1 GIGGNPKISAETL
14 LLCGALLPHPQ
25 GPASPAPQLPTP
37 PPESTFFPAVDSRLA
52 SGTTERWSGQE
63 RVALPSHV
71 CAKKPPS
78 LSGQY
83 FLSGVRIRP
92 LAARPAPRPDAS
104 GDGSTLGDVTRQHG
118 GGGRLGLWVGAAAS
132 TTAEGFCRE
141 QPLPPPRLSPFL
153 GQGPGPG
160 VQQDIASQPLD
171 PEVLLKVKT
180 EIEEELKS
188 LDKEISEAFTS
199 TGFDRHTSPVFSPA
213 NPESS
218 VEDCLAHLGEKASQ
232 ELKVPLLGALQV
244 LLSRPVTYQA
254 YRECTLETTVH
265 ASGWNKGTVFNLESE
280 DEECPAGTAED
291 SNDIYILPSDSSAHV
306 SPPESPTAAA
316 SWQAESL
323 PVSLSASQSWHTESM
338 PVSLGPESWQ
348 QVTVDPEEVKSL
360 DSNGA
365 GEKSENNSSNSDIVH
380 VEKEEIPEGVE
391 EAAMAARALPAGE
404 LPEVAPGAREPSLPR
419 ITAPSLT
426 EAMGPDVEVTAIE
439 RVSPTTSLFVE
450 LGEEEAEAEP
460 ADLEQVGGP
469 VLEPPAPLTSQE
481 GVDGRGRGLRAG
493 PPVASDQKAGL
504 PYEGKSILLF
514 GGAAAVAILAVAVGV
529 ALALRRK

>member
-1 GIGGNPKISAETL
+1 VSTTVPLGFHYETKYVVLSYLGL
-14 LLCGALLPHPQ
+14 LSQEKLQEHLSLPQ
-25 GPASPAPQLPTP
+25 G
-37 PPESTFFPAVDSRLA
+37 F
-52 SGTTERWSGQE
+52 
-63 RVALPSHV
+63 
-71 CAKKPPS
+71 
-78 LSGQY
+78 
-83 FLSGVRIRP
+83 
-92 LAARPAPRPDAS
+92 
-104 GDGSTLGDVTRQHG
+104 
-118 GGGRLGLWVGAAAS
+118 
-132 TTAEGFCRE
+132 
-141 QPLPPPRLSPFL
+141 
-153 GQGPGPG
+153 
-160 VQQDIASQPLD
+160 QDIASQPLD

-218 VEDCLAHLGEKASQ
+218 LEDCLAHLGEKASQ

-265 ASGWNKGTVFNLESE
+265 ASGWNKILVPLILLRQMLLELTRRGQEPLGALLQFGVTYLEDHAAEYIIQQGGWGTVFNLESE

-439 RVSPTTSLFVE
+439 RVSPTTSVFVE